1 MTDTST
7 TELINIKSLIRI
19 DLEKGRD
26 NANRNARHFMERQR
40 ISESAW
46 RKYFGLIS
54 KISNNFI
61 LVEEEETERFKIYVH
76 SFNPDGSIN
85 YSIGQMAVSYVDV
98 KFKTFEIKYVGKLS
112 KTGGVPKIIVCPS
125 ENRKNR
131 YSSENNDY
139 IMKALTQYN
148 WSKEYKT
155 AKKIVSIIEDWIEVK
170 LRSEKLVEDGINLKK
185 RAIDD
190 ITQKYPNNNVYF
202 SDKGE
207 IVVINPNNTTIVMA
221 YGQDSENNLF
231 YEVRRCEFPKNIT
244 FDFLI
249 EKLGNL

>member
-1 MTDTST
+1 MTETST
-7 TELINIKSLIRI
+7 NQVVDIKSLITQ
-19 DLEKGRD
+19 DLEKGRK
-26 NANRNARHFMERQR
+26 NAEMNARQFKERQS
-40 ISESAW
+40 ITESEW
-46 RKYFGLIS
+46 LRYFGMIR
-54 KISNNFI
+54 KISNNFVLI
-61 LVEEEETERFKIYVH
+61 EEEEIEKFKIYVNT
-76 SFNPDGSIN
+76 FNPDGTIN
-85 YSIGQMAVSYVDV
+85 YSNNRMVIGYIDV
-98 KFKTFEIKYVGKLS
+98 KFKTYEIKYVGKLP
-112 KTGGVPKIIVCPS
+112 KTGGVPKIIVCTS
-125 ENRKNR
+125 DNRKK
-131 YSSENNDY
+131 SVSENNSY
-139 IMKALTQYN
+139 VMKALTQHN
-148 WSKEYKT
+148 WSNEYKT

-170 LRSEKLVEDGINLKK
+170 LRSEKLVEDSINLKK
-185 RAIDD
+185 RAIDN